1 MNDPAWAALRAQ
13 EVTMF
18 YGHRRKGLYTR
29 KAQLAYLGS
38 PYKMEKVYAKAFH
51 GFLKPYFSVHMERVM
66 LSCADRQPPFTA
78 L

>member
-1 MNDPAWAALRAQ
+1 MNGPAWAALRAQ

-38 PYKMEKVYAKAFH
+38 PYKNGGAPRHAKRYRPH
-51 GFLKPYFSVHMERVM
+51 SG
-66 LSCADRQPPFTA
+66 
-78 L
+78 